1 MLKTR
6 DSKRDE
12 RMPGWPINGVPVKRQ
27 VGMIYWYSWGKQEF
41 DIRTMR
47 RVLGLAEEQAAGR
60 LKIRPREVWTGG
72 ETLTPAM
79 RRTMTIPAATPTPS
93 LPVLGFGFGPGR
105 AAGLVVRRGRS
116 RRRRARP
123 GRSGWRRL
131 SVMVLFP
138 FDQAVVKLRMVISP

>member
-47 RVLGLAEEQAAGR
+47 RVLGLAEEQAADKWFMAAKPDACGSFQAVMAQLQAALGERSFHDAMVEHDR
-60 LKIRPREVWTGG
+60 LIDEEAEAFLAANKASQQQAASV
-72 ETLTPAM
+72 
-79 RRTMTIPAATPTPS
+79 PAAKA
-93 LPVLGFGFGPGR
+93 F
-105 AAGLVVRRGRS
+105 AALEDD
-116 RRRRARP
+116 
-123 GRSGWRRL
+123 
-131 SVMVLFP
+131 P
-138 FDQAVVKLRMVISP
+138 F

>member
-47 RVLGLAEEQAAGR
+47 RVLGLPEEQAADNWFMAAKPDACGSFHAVMEQ
-60 LKIRPREVWTGG
+60 LQAALG
-72 ETLTPAM
+72 EKSFHDAM
-79 RRTMTIPAATPTPS
+79 VEHDSILDEEAEAFLSANKARQQQAAS
-93 LPVLGFGFGPGR
+93 GS
-105 AAGLVVRRGRS
+105 AADVS
-116 RRRRARP
+116 AA
-123 GRSGWRRL
+123 
-131 SVMVLFP
+131 FEDAP
-138 FDQAVVKLRMVISP
+138 F

>member
-47 RVLGLAEEQAAGR
+47 RVLGLDEEQAADKWFMAAKPDACGSFQAVMAQ
-60 LKIRPREVWTGG
+60 LQAALG
-72 ETLTPAM
+72 ERSFHDAM
-79 RRTMTIPAATPTPS
+79 VEHDRILDEEAEAFLAANKARQQQAASVPAAKAS
-93 LPVLGFGFGPGR
+93 
-105 AAGLVVRRGRS
+105 AALEDV
-116 RRRRARP
+116 
-123 GRSGWRRL
+123 
-131 SVMVLFP
+131 P
-138 FDQAVVKLRMVISP
+138 F

>member
-47 RVLGLAEEQAAGR
+47 RVLGLSEEQTADKWFMAAEPNACGSFHAVMEQLQAALGERSFHDAMVEHDR
-60 LKIRPREVWTGG
+60 LLDEEAVVFLATNNARQQQAASV
-72 ETLTPAM
+72 
-79 RRTMTIPAATPTPS
+79 PAADVS
-93 LPVLGFGFGPGR
+93 
-105 AAGLVVRRGRS
+105 AALED
-116 RRRRARP
+116 A
-123 GRSGWRRL
+123 
-131 SVMVLFP
+131 P
-138 FDQAVVKLRMVISP
+138 F